1 MNLQS
6 NTTAQA
12 RPSEVGGG
20 GGRVGGVEEEIK
32 VGRGTISL
40 NRKHLFLSQYIV
52 LGARGLRNKP
62 DLALRN

>member
-1 MNLQS
+1 M
-6 NTTAQA
+6 
-12 RPSEVGGG
+12 
-20 GGRVGGVEEEIK
+20 GGVEEEIK